1 VAAWSITKASLRE
14 VVTDNAGD
22 PFGLAWCE
30 LKSLK
35 WTDGRDKFRRPE
47 KKPTDWPDDT
57 GDFVATDVG

>member
-35 WTDGRDKFRRPE
+35 WTDGRDKFKWPE

-57 GDFVATDVG
+57 GDFVATEVV